1 MLNPVK
7 VASPANSTT
16 SLTTSP
22 NGGGSTTNRP
32 TTYSAYTANPCRTAI
47 ATMFTQLNR
56 RRVAFAMATLP
67 RDRQQSTARLRTPLP
82 SLHVHHGV
90 PGRHGARAEGP
101 ARDQILGEAGGVASV
116 GPRSAAHHRRPL
128 AVRSSDTTDP
138 HLFSSWASAPDR
150 SGMWSARTGRRVGCG
165 GEPRGTTVD
174 PVSGAALARDGC
186 GRDGAEEPPLA
197 GLGQN
202 QVADDHQH
210 EHGEKP
216 AGQRREAQGRCE
228 RRLRQH
234 RACQD
239 STDRGE
245 QQRDAGAAAE
255 EGDAPGADRE
265 DDEGL
270 GG

>member
-56 RRVAFAMATLP
+56 RRVAFAIATLP

-101 ARDQILGEAGGVASV
+101 ARDQILGGAGGVASV
-116 GPRSAAHHRRPL
+116 GPRSAAHHHRPL
-128 AVRSSDTTDP
+128 AVRSSDMTDRT
-138 HLFSSWASAPDR
+138 SSQAGHRPLIDRERGQPERGGVSAAVVNRAARRWIRCPGR
-150 SGMWSARTGRRVGCG
+150 RWRRTG
-165 GEPRGTTVD
+165 TAATVRKNHR
-174 PVSGAALARDGC
+174 L
-186 GRDGAEEPPLA
+186 
-197 GLGQN
+197 
-202 QVADDHQH
+202 
-210 EHGEKP
+210 P
-216 AGQRREAQGRCE
+216 ASIKTR
-228 RRLRQH
+228 
-234 RACQD
+234 
-239 STDRGE
+239 
-245 QQRDAGAAAE
+245 
-255 EGDAPGADRE
+255 
-265 DDEGL
+265 
-270 GG
+270 

>member
-101 ARDQILGEAGGVASV
+101 LVIRSWVKPAVSRRPARGRQPTTAALLPSDHRTRPTRTSSQAGHRPLIDRERGQPERGGV
-116 GPRSAAHHRRPL
+116 SAAVVNRAARRWIRCPG
-128 AVRSSDTTDP
+128 RR
-138 HLFSSWASAPDR
+138 WR
-150 SGMWSARTGRRVGCG
+150 RTG
-165 GEPRGTTVD
+165 TAATVRKNHR
-174 PVSGAALARDGC
+174 L
-186 GRDGAEEPPLA
+186 
-197 GLGQN
+197 
-202 QVADDHQH
+202 
-210 EHGEKP
+210 P
-216 AGQRREAQGRCE
+216 ASIKTR
-228 RRLRQH
+228 
-234 RACQD
+234 
-239 STDRGE
+239 
-245 QQRDAGAAAE
+245 
-255 EGDAPGADRE
+255 
-265 DDEGL
+265 
-270 GG
+270 